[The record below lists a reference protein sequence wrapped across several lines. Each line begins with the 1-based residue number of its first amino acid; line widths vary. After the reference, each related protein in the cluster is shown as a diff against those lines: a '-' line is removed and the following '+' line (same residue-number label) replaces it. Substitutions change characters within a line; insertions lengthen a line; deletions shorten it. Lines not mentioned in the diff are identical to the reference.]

1 MQVFKSR
8 KMAVL
13 LLLGFSSGLP
23 LFLTSRTLQLWFQ
36 DSGVDIGIITLF
48 GLMSLPYSLKFLW
61 SPLVDRFA
69 PPLPFLGSQRGWLIL
84 TQLGLVLAII
94 AMALQKP
101 STNVQVLNILA
112 ITAFVTAFLSA
123 SQDIVG
129 DAYRTDVLNPLELET
144 GASLWVLGYRVS
156 LFIAGSLAL
165 ALADLIPWN
174 AVYFLMAAFM
184 AVGIIA
190 TLLAPEPKFDNVARN
205 TSPPSFK
212 DVFFLVA
219 IVLGIGGLL
228 WWVITDPCS
237 DKTLHPP
244 GNECSTYQTHLF
256 GFYWIL
262 AALLIG
268 WVSIAFWSPKRSLN
282 ERSPNSSSQSLLD
295 VAILPLQE
303 FSQRFG
309 IVQSSIILVF
319 ILLYKLGDALVLATG
334 NIFLRQIKFTKTELA
349 AYQLMGLIATTV
361 GVLVGGLIMTK
372 IGKNR
377 ALWIFGVLQLV
388 SNFGYYLLALTGK
401 NYSMLVV
408 AINIE
413 NFCGGLV
420 TVVTVAYLMSLCSHH
435 FTTTQFALFSSLIA
449 ISRDVLSAPAGDL
462 AKATGWPSFF
472 LITVAAAIPGLLLLP
487 IVAPWNAPRTQPPAL
502 VE

>member
-1 MQVFKSR
+1 
-8 KMAVL
+8 
-13 LLLGFSSGLP
+13 
-23 LFLTSRTLQLWFQ
+23 
-36 DSGVDIGIITLF
+36 
-48 GLMSLPYSLKFLW
+48 
-61 SPLVDRFA
+61 
-69 PPLPFLGSQRGWLIL
+69 
-84 TQLGLVLAII
+84 
-94 AMALQKP
+94 
-101 STNVQVLNILA
+101 
-112 ITAFVTAFLSA
+112 
-123 SQDIVG
+123 
-129 DAYRTDVLNPLELET
+129 
-144 GASLWVLGYRVS
+144 
-156 LFIAGSLAL
+156 
-165 ALADLIPWN
+165 
-174 AVYFLMAAFM
+174 
-184 AVGIIA
+184 
-190 TLLAPEPKFDNVARN
+190 
-205 TSPPSFK
+205 
-212 DVFFLVA
+212 
-219 IVLGIGGLL
+219 
-228 WWVITDPCS
+228 
-237 DKTLHPP
+237 LHPP
-244 GNECSTYQTHLF
+244 GNECSPYQTHLF

-262 AALLIG
+262 AALMIG
-268 WVSIAFWSPKRSLN
+268 WVSLAFWSPKQQLTERSLN
-282 ERSPNSSSQSLLD
+282 NSSQSLID

-309 IVQSSIILVF
+309 IVQSGIILVF

-334 NIFLRQIKFTKTELA
+334 NIFLRQIQFTKTELA

-377 ALWIFGVLQLV
+377 ALWIFGILQLV

-401 NYSMLVV
+401 NYSMLVL

-449 ISRDVLSAPAGDL
+449 ISRDVLSAPAGDF

-487 IVAPWNAPRTQPPAL
+487 IVAPWNAPRTQPAAP